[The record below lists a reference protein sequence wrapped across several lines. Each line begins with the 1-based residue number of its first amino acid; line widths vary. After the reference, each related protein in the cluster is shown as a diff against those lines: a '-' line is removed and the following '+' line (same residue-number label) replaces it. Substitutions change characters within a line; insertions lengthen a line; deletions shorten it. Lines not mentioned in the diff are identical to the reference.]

1 MHLSPIQTPDGRP
14 MFSAGGDAAW
24 KTFEHRGFVI
34 SLEWVGDH
42 RRAAPCLCIWPSSN
56 VFVAGEGC
64 GIWVISRRA
73 ISEFVGFD
81 RDGRCTGS
89 ASEHCYRECIQAL
102 PVLGKDC
109 NDKAAYLALVDCV
122 VKFAPELVHMPPTPK
137 RIRQQLAGEAMW
149 EVTATNKNTGRV
161 MSEAAV

>member
-1 MHLSPIQTPDGRP
+1 MHLSPIQTPDGRS

-42 RRAAPCLCIWPSSN
+42 RRAAPCMCIWPATN
-56 VFVAGEGC
+56 VFVAGNGN
-64 GIWVISRRA
+64 GIWVIGRRA

-89 ASEHCYRECIQAL
+89 ASEHCYRECLEAL
-102 PVLGKDC
+102 NILGKDR
-109 NDKAAYLALVDCV
+109 NDKNAFVALVDCV
-122 VKFAPELVHMPPTPK
+122 LKFAPELVMMPAAPK
-137 RIRQQLAGEAMW
+137 RIKRQLAGDAMW
-149 EVTATNKNTGRV
+149 EITATNKNTGQV

>member
-1 MHLSPIQTPDGRP
+1 

-42 RRAAPCLCIWPSSN
+42 RRAAPCMCIWPATN
-56 VFVAGEGC
+56 VFVAGNGN
-64 GIWVISRRA
+64 GIWVIGRRA

-89 ASEHCYRECIQAL
+89 ASEHCYRECLEAL
-102 PVLGKDC
+102 NILGKDR
-109 NDKAAYLALVDCV
+109 NDKNAFVALVDCV
-122 VKFAPELVHMPPTPK
+122 LKFAPELVMMPAAPK
-137 RIRQQLAGEAMW
+137 RIKRQLAGDAMW
-149 EVTATNKNTGRV
+149 EITATNKNTGQV